1 MNQQKSNH
9 TGYSK
14 DAHRY
19 INPII
24 NGREITFSKID
35 GTSVF
40 VSPFTKRPVKA
51 KLTDQKDL
59 KGKKEMVDSIHSEMW
74 IG

>member
-1 MNQQKSNH
+1 MNQQKSNPAGH
-9 TGYSK
+9 RKET
-14 DAHRY
+14 HRY
-19 INPII
+19 INPIV

-40 VSPFTKRPVKA
+40 LSPFTKRPVSV
-51 KLTDQKDL
+51 KLTDNKEE
-59 KGKKEMVDSIHSEMW
+59 KGKKETVDSIHSEMW